1 MTQLQ
6 QVINQLEATGS
17 VSRNWCLQRYNTRLG
32 ARIND
37 LKRMGWKFNTTRKD
51 GDYIYSVLEKP
62 YTSIETPKP
71 AQTHLQGLNLPSSN
85 TYRSH
90 YND

>member
-32 ARIND
+32 ARIID
-37 LKRMGWKFNTTRKD
+37 LKRMGWEFKTTRKD
-51 GDYIYSVLEKP
+51 GDYIYTVISKP
-62 YTSIETPKP
+62 RNNSQPEVKEQKLFEFEP
-71 AQTHLQGLNLPSSN
+71 AKKFRNP
-85 TYRSH
+85 YEA
-90 YND
+90 